1 MSHQFNLH
9 IILSLGIYSTEF
21 DFLQRESLHDYF
33 EYAII
38 IGNKDDMVSLQYYS
52 NNVSVKFI
60 EEQLGSSPYSIQII
74 YEWIQISGELFDEV
88 IIHNNI
94 PIT

>member
-9 IILSLGIYSTEF
+9 ILLSLGIYSTEF
-21 DFLQRESLHDYF
+21 DLLQGESLHDSF

-60 EEQLGSSPYSIQII
+60 E
-74 YEWIQISGELFDEV
+74 
-88 IIHNNI
+88 
-94 PIT
+94 